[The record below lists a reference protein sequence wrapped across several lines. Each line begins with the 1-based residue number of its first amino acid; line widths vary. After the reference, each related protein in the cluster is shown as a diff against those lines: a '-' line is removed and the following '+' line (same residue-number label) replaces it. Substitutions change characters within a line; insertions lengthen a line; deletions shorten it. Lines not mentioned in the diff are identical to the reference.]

1 MKFKNTLFVVSDI
14 KKSIEFYREVF
25 GMRVIADFG
34 ANVTLTGGLSLQT
47 EETWK
52 QFIGETGEICYGGK
66 DSEIYFEEE
75 NFDAFSAKCD
85 SLELKKVHPAQ
96 EHSWGQR
103 VIRLYDPDGHIIE
116 VGEDMSAVCR
126 RFRDSG
132 MNIPQIASRMDVAER
147 YVRRWLGQRD
157 D

>member
-1 MKFKNTLFVVSDI
+1 MKFKNTLLVVTDM
-14 KKSIEFYREVF
+14 KKSVKYYCEVF
-25 GMRVIADFG
+25 GMRVLTDFG
-34 ANVTLTGGLSLQT
+34 ANVTLTGGIALQT

-52 QFIGETGEICYGGK
+52 AFIDETDNIRYGGK
-66 DSEIYFEEE
+66 DAELYFEEE
-75 NFDAFSAKCD
+75 NFAAFAEKCD
-85 SLELKKVHPAQ
+85 RLQVNKVHSVK

-116 VGEDMSAVCR
+116 VGEDLSAVCK
-126 RFRDSG
+126 RFYDSG
-132 MNIPQIASRMDVAER
+132 MLVSQIAARMDVAEK